1 MPRPELN
8 RNQDGVCGRWP
19 IPSIMKYAIEDSALE
34 FVFADA
40 PLWFY
45 DKILAPREKTNSERT
60 GAQARR
66 SAHAA
71 TQAKRP
77 RHA

>member
-40 PLWFY
+40 PLWLY

-71 TQAKRP
+71 TQANRL